1 MYKKR
6 LCHFL
11 SVLFLLVLLAGA
23 ILLAGRL
30 VERKDSREKNE
41 SYFALAQKADV
52 LLLGSSHMINGVN
65 PAVLYEDYGIAAYN
79 LGGHGNV
86 MPVTY
91 WELVNALDYGTPG
104 YVIIDTYLLEKDY
117 QYLDVMTEGASE
129 EEKSTAVDQL
139 HEVLDA
145 FPWSMNKEA
154 AIKDLLADSD
164 LRQEFRFDFIRYHS
178 RWSSL
183 TKEDYEGLLREPEGD
198 SILGAVMRYEVDPD
212 VDTYERID
220 PSDAMGEGTVGK
232 TYLRRI
238 LDLCKEKG
246 IYPILV
252 QIPFAENEDLQR
264 IANSAQSIADEYGI
278 PFLNMNYVEDII
290 NPRTDQQSQT
300 HLNALGAAKTTRW
313 LGQVL
318 SSEVGVPDRRGAAG
332 YEKWGEAVEQY
343 HSQIIGNLLNPV
355 DLYAEL
361 MCLNFNDVSAIVFIN
376 NDSVAFY
383 DESLKNLI
391 KNLSGTEGIETMAG
405 SSYGYC
411 LIYDPATNTNE
422 ETMAGIRLENIE
434 TSFGVVN
441 FTPLE
446 QYDLLSVGENLDEN
460 QLDYVNNSE
469 IDVQILLYD
478 PKSGEKIGHLYF
490 NNGGILRMNH

>member
-1 MYKKR
+1 
-6 LCHFL
+6 
-11 SVLFLLVLLAGA
+11 
-23 ILLAGRL
+23 
-30 VERKDSREKNE
+30 
-41 SYFALAQKADV
+41 
-52 LLLGSSHMINGVN
+52 
-65 PAVLYEDYGIAAYN
+65 
-79 LGGHGNV
+79 
-86 MPVTY
+86 
-91 WELVNALDYGTPG
+91 
-104 YVIIDTYLLEKDY
+104 
-117 QYLDVMTEGASE
+117 MTEGTSE
-129 EEKSTAVDQL
+129 EEKSAAVDQL

-154 AIKDLLADSD
+154 AIKDLLADND
-164 LRQEFRFDFIRYHS
+164 LRQEFRFNFIRYHS

-183 TKEDYEGLLREPEGD
+183 TQEDYEGVFGEAKGD
-198 SILGAVMRYEVDPD
+198 SILGAAMRYEVDPD
-212 VDTYERID
+212 VEIYERID
-220 PSDAMGEGTVGK
+220 PSDRMEEGTVGK

-238 LDLCKEKG
+238 LDLCREKS

-278 PFLNMNYVEDII
+278 PFLNMNYVENII
-290 NPRTDQQSQT
+290 NPGTDQQSQT
-300 HLNALGAAKTTRW
+300 HLNALGAAKTTNW

-318 SSEVGVPDRRGAAG
+318 SSEVGVPDRRGTKG
-332 YEKWGEAVEQY
+332 YEAWEQAVEKY
-343 HSQIIGNLLNPV
+343 HRQITENLLHPQ

-383 DESLKNLI
+383 DESLKSLI

-411 LIYDPATNTNE
+411 LIHDPATNTNE
-422 ETMAGIRLENIE
+422 ETMAGVRLENIE
-434 TSFGVVN
+434 TSFGTVN

-478 PKSGEKIGHLYF
+478 PKTGEKIGHLYF
-490 NNGGILRMNH
+490 NNGGILQMNQ